1 MKNNWKYAV
10 LGERERLDLIKG
22 GNNDVYNSEKERNK
36 ELKKLRSDL
45 GLPTDDIDNWDSII
59 DNAKVEYKNSIKSP
73 KPNLPKIASGGR
85 LAAINTQMRSTL
97 KDLKKQRDESVE
109 TAKTDAE
116 QALDFIAEYLA
127 SNGYSK
133 DGSLSVKSRNALEEA
148 LESMLEDIQNNYR
161 SQISTTVSKYRSMV

>member
-1 MKNNWKYAV
+1 MKNNWKYAI

-45 GLPTDDIDNWDSII
+45 GLSTTDIDNWDSII
-59 DNAKVEYKNSIKSP
+59 DNAKVEYGNRIKNQ
-73 KPNLPKIASGGR
+73 KPNLPKIVSGGK

-97 KDLKKQRDESVE
+97 KDLKKQRDESIE
-109 TAKTDAE
+109 SAKTDAE
-116 QALDFIAEYLA
+116 QALDYIAEYLA

-133 DGSLSVKSRNALEEA
+133 DGSLSVKSKNVLEQA
-148 LESMLEDIQNNYR
+148 LESMLEDIQKNYR
-161 SQISTTVSKYRSMV
+161 NQVDTTVSKYRSMV